1 MLKNHKNYLFLA
13 CLLVFSIVGP
23 ILLRPCLAG
32 NQAEGEST
40 QKSDTKLECLS
51 IPYEKDHLSRQL
63 WRQFLVL
70 LVVVA
75 AMSAA
80 GWYLSR
86 RLMATSTL
94 SKSRCLRII
103 DTIRLSPRKSIHIV
117 SVGKRAFLVGAGQD
131 QIQLLADISDSIEQL
146 EGKQ

>member
-1 MLKNHKNYLFLA
+1 MQKNYKNYLFLV
-13 CLLVFSIVGP
+13 CLLALCIVGP
-23 ILLRPCLAG
+23 ILLRPCLAE
-32 NQAEGEST
+32 NQAPDNLSQQT
-40 QKSDTKLECLS
+40 DIKLERHS
-51 IPYEKDHLSRQL
+51 FPDEKDHLSRQL
-63 WRQFLVL
+63 WRQFFVL

-75 AMSAA
+75 AMGAA

-86 RLMATSTL
+86 RLMASTTL

-117 SVGKRAFLVGAGQD
+117 AVGKRAFLIGAGQD

-146 EGKQ
+146 ECKQ